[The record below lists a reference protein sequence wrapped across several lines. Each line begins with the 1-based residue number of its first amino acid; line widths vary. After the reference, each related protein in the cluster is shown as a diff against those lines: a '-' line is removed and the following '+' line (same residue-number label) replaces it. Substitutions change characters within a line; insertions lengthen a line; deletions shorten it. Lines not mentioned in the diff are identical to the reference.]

1 MERVSDDQVTLQLI
15 NLDPVEEKVEVPV
28 NHSHVTVRLAP
39 GAGTR
44 LRLSVDRYANQPTF
58 AFPWV

>member
-1 MERVSDDQVTLQLI
+1 MRVRAAPI
-15 NLDPVEEKVEVPV
+15 EVPV

-39 GAGTR
+39 GVGAR
-44 LRLSVDRYANQPTF
+44 LRLTVERFANRPTF